1 MKYVFSK
8 YNVSIERNGHIFSF
22 NTLSRALIRVAKG
35 DFNVEN
41 PFLRDKGFVVK
52 DDEDLMTY
60 KFYYL
65 SRIFDNRNIRL
76 SVATTMSC
84 NLRCPYCFEE
94 GNKSPEFMHDDVAD
108 SIVEYLV
115 SKKAHN
121 INITWFGGEPLMNF
135 KEIERISN
143 SLKKNDVRYAASII
157 TNGTLFTRGMIEK
170 LDEYSIKSVQIT
182 LDGKQSQHDKKR
194 FFVNGK
200 GTYAKILENVSLLL
214 RFSKVHVLL
223 KVNLD
228 KTNVSS
234 YIELRDNINS
244 LYPDYV
250 KAGRL
255 GILHN
260 YVQNRTEFKGCD
272 TCLSE
277 EEYFDKFYEPQYA
290 INYLTNIAAP
300 CPLRSCSDFAIG
312 PDGSIYKCLEFLGNK
327 DKAIGNMLTHNIN
340 IRKQASHALSYDPFN
355 DEECCNCEIFPL
367 CGGGCPIDRERAS
380 KEKKPNN
387 CSVIK
392 ERIKQ
397 IIADYLNGTDIE

>member
-8 YNVSIERNGHIFSF
+8 YNVSIEKNGCVFSF
-22 NTLSRALIRVAKG
+22 NTLSRALIKVAKD

-60 KFYYL
+60 KYYYL
-65 SRIFDNRNIRL
+65 SRIFDNKNISL
-76 SVATTMSC
+76 CVATTMSC

-94 GNKSPEFMHDDVAD
+94 GNKSSEFMHDDVAD
-108 SIVEYLV
+108 SIVKYLV

-143 SLKKNDVRYAASII
+143 SLKKNDVTFSASII
-157 TNGTLFTRGMIEK
+157 TNGTLFTRDMIGK
-170 LDEYSIKSVQIT
+170 LDKYSIKSVQIT
-182 LDGKQSQHDKKR
+182 LDGNQAQHDTKR
-194 FFVNGK
+194 FFANGK

-214 RFSKVHVLL
+214 QLSNVQVSL
-223 KVNLD
+223 KINLD
-228 KTNVSS
+228 KSNVNS
-234 YIELRDNINS
+234 YIEQRNNINN
-244 LYPDYV
+244 LYTEYV
-250 KAGRL
+250 KNGRL
-255 GILHN
+255 GILRN
-260 YVQNRTEFKGCD
+260 YVRNRTEFKGCD

-277 EEYFDKFYEPQYA
+277 EEYFDKFYNPRCA
-290 INYLTNIAAP
+290 LNYLTSIAAP

-355 DEECCNCEIFPL
+355 DEKCCNCEIFPL

-387 CSVIK
+387 CSIIR

-397 IIADYLNGTDIE
+397 IITDYLNRTDIE

>member
-8 YNVSIERNGHIFSF
+8 YNVSIERNGDIFSF
-22 NTLSRALIRVAKG
+22 NTLSRALIRVAKD
-35 DFNVEN
+35 DFNVDN

-60 KFYYL
+60 KYYYL
-65 SRIFDNRNIRL
+65 SRIFDNKNISL
-76 SVATTMSC
+76 SVATTMAC

-108 SIVEYLV
+108 TIAKYLV

-143 SLKKNDVRYAASII
+143 SLKKNAIKFSAYII

-182 LDGKQSQHDKKR
+182 LDGKQAQHDTKR
-194 FFVNGK
+194 FFANGK

-214 RFSKVHVLL
+214 QLSNVHVLL

-234 YIELRDNINS
+234 YIELRNNIDN
-244 LYPDYV
+244 LYTDYV

-255 GILHN
+255 KILHN
-260 YVQNRTEFKGCD
+260 YVRNRTEFKGCG

-355 DEECCNCEIFPL
+355 DEKCCNCEIFPL

-387 CSVIK
+387 CSIIR

-397 IIADYLNGTDIE
+397 IITDYLNRTDIE

>member
-8 YNVSIERNGHIFSF
+8 YNVSIERNGYIFSF
-22 NTLSRALIRVAKG
+22 NTLTRALIKIAKD

-41 PFLRDKGFVVK
+41 PFLRDKGFVVN

-60 KFYYL
+60 KYYYL
-65 SRIFDNRNIRL
+65 SRIFDNKNIRL

-108 SIVEYLV
+108 SIVKYLV

-143 SLKKNDVRYAASII
+143 SLKNNDVTFSASII
-157 TNGTLFTRGMIEK
+157 TNGTLFTRAMIEK
-170 LDEYSIKSVQIT
+170 LDGYSIKSVQIT
-182 LDGKQSQHDKKR
+182 LDGNQPQHDTKR
-194 FFVNGK
+194 SFANGK
-200 GTYAKILENVSLLL
+200 GTYAKILENVSLLFQL
-214 RFSKVHVLL
+214 SNVHVSL

-228 KTNVSS
+228 RTNVSS
-234 YIELRDNINS
+234 YIELRNNINN
-244 LYPDYV
+244 LYNDYV

-255 GILHN
+255 KILHN
-260 YVQNRTEFKGCD
+260 YVRNRTGFKGCD
-272 TCLSE
+272 MCLSE
-277 EEYFDKFYEPQYA
+277 EEYFDKFYDPQYA

-327 DKAIGNMLTHNIN
+327 GKAIGNMLTHNIN

-367 CGGGCPIDRERAS
+367 YGGGCPIDRERAS
-380 KEKKPNN
+380 KEKIHNN

-397 IIADYLNGTDIE
+397 IITDYLNRTDVE